1 MEHRVLITDDD
12 AAFRMT
18 LDEVLSRRGFRTCQA
33 SDGLEAIEAIE
44 CGNIH
49 LALFDIHMPR
59 LDGLGTLERVR
70 QALPQLPCILMS
82 AKLDDCIRARAH
94 QLGAQAVLPK
104 PFSISDLIQS
114 ISRALVR

>member
-12 AAFRMT
+12 EAFRMT
-18 LDEVLSRRGFRTCQA
+18 LDEILQRRGFSTCQA

-44 CGNIH
+44 CGNID

-59 LDGLGTLERVR
+59 LDGLGALERVKR
-70 QALPQLPCILMS
+70 ALPQLPCILMT
-82 AKLDDCIRARAH
+82 AKLDDVILARAE

-104 PFSISDLIQS
+104 PFSIPELIRS
-114 ISRALVR
+114 ISGALIH